1 MKAIEMK
8 PFMKIDEACQV
19 TGLSRFYLRRSVRE
33 GTIPHIKSGT
43 VYYINMAALMEQHGI
58 PFTVEI
64 GGEAGPARRGQEANG
79 K

>member
-19 TGLSRFYLRRSVRE
+19 TGLSKWFLRRGIRDGS
-33 GTIPHIKSGT
+33 IPHITSGNGKGAG

-64 GGEAGPARRGQEANG
+64 GGEAGLARHG
-79 K
+79 